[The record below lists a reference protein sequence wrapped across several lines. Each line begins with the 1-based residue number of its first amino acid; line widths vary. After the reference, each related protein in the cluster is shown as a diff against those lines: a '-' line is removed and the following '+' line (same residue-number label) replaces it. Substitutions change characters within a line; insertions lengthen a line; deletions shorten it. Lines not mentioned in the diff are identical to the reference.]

1 MARLEVI
8 TGPMFSGKSEE
19 MVRRLRLAAFTE
31 RKLLLVRPSMD
42 SRLERNIFDMVS
54 EDKKLGGYKKLTK
67 ESISSAAN
75 LDNLINSLNPD
86 ILGIDETQFLI
97 YEFLDVIIRLLNKK
111 RRVNFT
117 IIASGLNLDAD
128 ARPFGLTPELMV
140 RADEV
145 CLLTAICTRCKR
157 SGALFTQKIGGSAK
171 QIEVGGE
178 NIYTAR
184 CRRCFVRQS
193 EISLNNP

>member
-19 MVRRLRLAAFTE
+19 LIRRLRLAAFAE
-31 RKLLLVRPSMD
+31 RRLLLVKPSMD
-42 SRLERNIFDMVS
+42 NRAERNIFDMAG
-54 EDKKLGGYKKLTK
+54 EDKKLGSYPKLIR
-67 ESISSAAN
+67 EPASSAAN
-75 LDNLINSLNPD
+75 LDDLINSLNPN
-86 ILGIDETQFLI
+86 ILGIDETQFLE
-97 YEFLDVIIRLLNKK
+97 YEFLDVIIGLLNNK
-111 RRVNFT
+111 RGANFT

-145 CLLTAICTRCKR
+145 CLLTAICTKCKR

-178 NIYTAR
+178 NIYTVR

-193 EISLNNP
+193 EIPLS